1 MKSWYALHT
10 KVNYE
15 KKVAYLLLQ
24 RQIETYLPE
33 MTSDKEGIERIHPLF
48 PGYLFMHLDL
58 DTANP
63 SHWQWTPGLRR
74 IVAYGDEPI
83 PVPLEVIDLI
93 QHKVSELA
101 SAKNRPVY
109 PFKPGDTVRIK
120 NGPFRDLLAVF
131 DKASTPGG
139 RVQILLTV
147 LNRSVR
153 IRLDDSDLEK
163 VKEPPGQVQP
173 KRQRRTR
180 GRGRPIRSA

>member
-15 KKVAYLLLQ
+15 KKVAYFLLQ

-33 MTSDKEGIERIHPLF
+33 MSSDKRGMERIHPLF

-63 SHWQWTPGLRR
+63 AHWQWTPGLRR

-93 QHKVSELA
+93 QHQVSELA
-101 SAKNRPVY
+101 SANNRPVY
-109 PFKPGDTVRIK
+109 TFRPGDTVRIK
-120 NGPFRDLLAVF
+120 NGPFSDLLAVF
-131 DKASTPGG
+131 DKASTPGS

-153 IRLDDSDLEK
+153 IRLDGSDLEK
-163 VKEPPGQVQP
+163 VDGPTGQAQP

-180 GRGRPIRSA
+180 GRGRLIRSA